1 MSLCASGDRLQ
12 VTQDMK
18 WKHLYN
24 KLGLS
29 SQITSA
35 SYSLKMLYKKHL
47 FPFEEHQRTNDDKG
61 SDTATD
67 NNNSNGMPSL
77 TNKTQDQQ
85 SGDEDCKS
93 MTSTKSDQEVNQGNG
108 PPDNHDDDSNTT
120 QEITDMD
127 TTDNVN
133 DRYVMR
139 VLNIIASFLE
149 GVS

>member
-1 MSLCASGDRLQ
+1 MA
-12 VTQDMK
+12 
-18 WKHLYN
+18 
-24 KLGLS
+24 
-29 SQITSA
+29 
-35 SYSLKMLYKKHL
+35 YKKHL
-47 FPFEEHQRTNDDKG
+47 FPFEEHQRTNDDKD

-67 NNNSNGMPSL
+67 NNNSNGMPSP

-85 SGDEDCKS
+85 SGDEDCRS

-133 DRYVMR
+133 ERYDYNENVR
-139 VLNIIASFLE
+139 YHSFLE

>member
-1 MSLCASGDRLQ
+1 
-12 VTQDMK
+12 MK

-29 SQITSA
+29 GQITSA
-35 SYSLKMLYKKHL
+35 SYSLKMAYKKHL
-47 FPFEEHQRTNDDKG
+47 FPFEEHQRTNDDKD
-61 SDTATD
+61 SDIATD
-67 NNNSNGMPSL
+67 NNNSNGMLSL
-77 TNKTQDQQ
+77 TQDQQ
-85 SGDEDCKS
+85 SADENCGS
-93 MTSTKSDQEVNQGNG
+93 VTSTKPSNFYQEVNQGNG

-133 DRYVMR
+133 DRYVIGM
-139 VLNIIASFLE
+139 LNIIISFLE